1 MYEHVTLGKSL
12 IWIVFSSSVQL
23 LAHVQVMWKY
33 IANSKHHW
41 GHKLMQI
48 GVRVMDPRLSIRCDI
63 EFRLPWEIDSSL
75 GGFT

>member
-1 MYEHVTLGKSL
+1 MYELVTLGKSL
-12 IWIVFSSSVQL
+12 IWIVLSSSVQL
-23 LAHVQVMWKY
+23 LAQFQIMWKY

-48 GVRVMDPRLSIRCDI
+48 GNRVMDPRLSIRRDI
-63 EFRLPWEIDSSL
+63 EFPLPWETDSSL